1 MSSRPGE
8 SKTGVTEA
16 LKKQASMGG
25 SGGGGG
31 GGDAPRK
38 KTKRKK
44 KFWLSAWNDPM
55 AGLRCYGSC
64 IRFADLDGDGN
75 YSLLCATQDKK
86 LKIFRDM
93 STFFDSVLLGTPVA
107 MVPLYT
113 DTDNLDK
120 PSIAI
125 AAGPFV
131 FIYRHL
137 RPYFKFT
144 VPSVEIDAE
153 EAGVWAGLKSGATAL
168 DQAVGQLTEL
178 RDKGTEVTSR
188 TIELLS
194 YDDEAE
200 QTMFADRVKDTP
212 LSQTTVITCMEK
224 IATNSS
230 EEISVS
236 RLVIG
241 TENRQLMIVDSTDCS
256 IVVNCRLPGVPVF
269 IAALGLMD
277 NDYRILVASRSGRI
291 FIIKNGDVS
300 SRFMRID
307 APPVGIVCI
316 SSRDICIGQ
325 AGKVV
330 HSFHIKGKKNWSM
343 NVGHNIKDM
352 ALFAKGK
359 SDKSRAL
366 LVALENGDIRLYN
379 ERQVVCTIQSPD
391 TVLGM
396 RCGRYGREDVSL
408 VIVHKSGAL
417 SVKIFRRAATI
428 DVVEDGAPP
437 EQDVPIKVPKKTQ
450 LFIENSK
457 VEMEQAAE
465 MHKIFQRELCKLR
478 LNCARSYVKVIT
490 DGNGPIS
497 YSSVASVRLNADVQ
511 GLGPLFKLHLKIQN
525 TGRQVLQGSMVTFGF
540 DQNLYA
546 FKRPLFVIPFLTPGV
561 SYEYEVA
568 VHSVHPQGAAGI
580 IRVFVASGGP
590 TSAPLISAI
599 INMPMSE
606 ILE

>member
-1 MSSRPGE
+1 
-8 SKTGVTEA
+8 
-16 LKKQASMGG
+16 MGG
-25 SGGGGG
+25 DGGGGGG
-31 GGDAPRK
+31 GGDGSAGGSGDA
-38 KTKRKK
+38 TRKK
-44 KFWLSAWNDPM
+44 KQKSPWLSAMTDPM
-55 AGLRCYGSC
+55 AGLQCYSSC

-93 STFFDSVLLGTPVA
+93 ATFFDSVLLGTPVA

-113 DTDNLDK
+113 DTENLDK

-137 RPYFKFT
+137 RPFFKFT
-144 VPSVEIDAE
+144 LPQVEVHAAE
-153 EAGVWAGLKSGATAL
+153 AASWASLKAGTLTVA
-168 DQAVGQLTEL
+168 QAAAELSEL

-194 YDDEAE
+194 FDDEAE
-200 QTMFADRVKDTP
+200 QQMFADRVKDAP
-212 LSQTTVITCMEK
+212 LSQATVITCMER

-256 IVVNCRLPGVPVF
+256 VVVNCRLPGVPVF

-291 FIIKNGDVS
+291 FIIKNGEVS
-300 SRFMRID
+300 QRFMRVD
-307 APPVGIVCI
+307 APPIGIVCI

-325 AGKVV
+325 TGKVI

-352 ALFAKGK
+352 TLFAKGK

-366 LVALENGDIRLYN
+366 LVALDNGDIRLYN
-379 ERQVVCTIQSPD
+379 ERQLVCTINSPD
-391 TVLGM
+391 VVLGI

-408 VIVHKSGAL
+408 VIVHRSGAL
-417 SVKIFRRAATI
+417 SLKIFRRAATI
-428 DVVEDGAPP
+428 DVVEGSTPP
-437 EQDVPIKVPKKTQ
+437 EHDIPIKVPKKTQ

-457 VEMEQAAE
+457 LEMEHGPE

-478 LNCARSYVKVIT
+478 LNCARAYVKVIT

-511 GLGPLFKLHLKIQN
+511 GLGPLFKLNLKIQN
-525 TGRQVLQGSMVTFGF
+525 TGRQVLQDSVVTFGF
-540 DQNLYA
+540 DHNLYA
-546 FKRPLFVIPFLTPGV
+546 FKRPLFCMPFLTPGV

-568 VHSVHPQGAAGI
+568 VQSVHPTGAAGI
-580 IRVFVASGGP
+580 IRVFVAAAGP
-590 TSAPLISAI
+590 ASTAPLISAM

>member
-1 MSSRPGE
+1 MP
-8 SKTGVTEA
+8 
-16 LKKQASMGG
+16 
-25 SGGGGG
+25 GGGAEK
-31 GGDAPRK
+31 DDVIARKLAAAAQMKKEKSREKRK
-38 KTKRKK
+38 KKK

-55 AGLRCYGSC
+55 ANLACYGSC

-86 LKIFRDM
+86 LKVFRDM

-107 MVPLYT
+107 LVSLYT
-113 DTDNLDK
+113 DSDNLDK

-125 AAGPFV
+125 AAGPYV

-144 VPSVEIDAE
+144 VPPNELNVTEVA
-153 EAGVWAGLKSGATAL
+153 VWESIKTGSCDIGS
-168 DQAVGQLTEL
+168 AVTQLTEL
-178 RDKGTEVTSR
+178 RDSGADVTAR
-188 TIELLS
+188 TVELLS

-200 QTMFADRVKDTP
+200 RTMFADRVKNQP
-212 LSQTTVITCMEK
+212 LVQTTVITCMEK
-224 IATNSS
+224 ISTNSS

-241 TENRQLMIVDSTDCS
+241 TENKRLLIVDATDCS
-256 IVVNCRLPGVPVF
+256 IVVSCQLPGVPVF

-291 FIIKNGDVS
+291 FIIKNGELS
-300 SRFMRID
+300 TRFMRVD

-325 AGKVV
+325 SGKVI

-352 ALFAKGK
+352 TLFAKGK
-359 SDKSRAL
+359 SDKARAL
-366 LVALENGDIRLYN
+366 LVALENGEIRLYRD
-379 ERQVVCTIQSPD
+379 RQVVCSISTPD
-391 TVLGM
+391 VVLGM

-408 VIVHKSGAL
+408 VIVHRSGAL
-417 SVKIFRRAATI
+417 SVKIFRRAASI
-428 DVVEDGAPP
+428 DVVENSAPP

-450 LFIENSK
+450 LFIENST
-457 VEMEQAAE
+457 VEIQQGVE
-465 MHKIFQRELCKLR
+465 MHKIFQRELCLLR

-497 YSSVASVRLNADVQ
+497 YSSKASVRLNADVH
-511 GLGPLFKLHLKIQN
+511 GLGPLFKLTLKIQN
-525 TGRQVLQGSMVTFGF
+525 TGRQVLQNSLVTFGF
-540 DQNLYA
+540 DHNLYA
-546 FKRPLFVIPFLTPGV
+546 FKRPLFALPFLTPGV

-568 VHSVHPQGAAGI
+568 VQSVHPSGAAGVV
-580 IRVFVASGGP
+580 RVFVADGSGG
-590 TSAPLISAI
+590 SASPLISAV